1 MQHGYGYSAI
11 VSRLWRV
18 IAECGLDQKDLA
30 GELTTIN
37 READLL
43 QGSRHVA
50 KILVKHIG
58 YKEKN
63 IQAALD
69 ALSVPDEARLLALV
83 KGIKS

>member
-1 MQHGYGYSAI
+1 
-11 VSRLWRV
+11 LWRV
-18 IAECGLDQKDLA
+18 IAECGLDQKGLA
-30 GELTTIN
+30 GELATIN

-50 KILVKHIG
+50 KILAKRSG
-58 YKEKN
+58 YKEKS

-69 ALSVPDEARLLALV
+69 ALSVPDEARFFALV